1 MSHIVNVKEIY
12 FSIMKT
18 KSNKSKYNDE
28 NIYSEHIISIQ
39 LNTDLKNL
47 QIEQTSSFHIKNYCQ
62 KIRLENLIFDIS
74 KKKY

>member
-1 MSHIVNVKEIY
+1 MSHILNVKEIF

-39 LNTDLKNL
+39 FNTDLKNL
-47 QIEQTSSFHIKNYCQ
+47 QIEHTSSFLIKKYFQ
-62 KIRLENLIFDIS
+62 KTSLENLIFDIS